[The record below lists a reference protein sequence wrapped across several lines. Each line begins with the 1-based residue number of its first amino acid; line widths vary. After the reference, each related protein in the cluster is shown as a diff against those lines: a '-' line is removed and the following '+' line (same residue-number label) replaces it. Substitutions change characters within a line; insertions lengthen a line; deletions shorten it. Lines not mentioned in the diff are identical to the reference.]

1 MVIKHKITLSFS
13 LLLILVLVAF
23 WLSLKLQLQ
32 QTVAQQADA
41 MGEILARQT
50 ADSVTELVLA
60 NDLLGLNVVVNQL
73 AREAGVAN
81 VTITDVDGIVLTS
94 TNIQGLLITDDS
106 KPYVAPVTLQGAVAG
121 YVTL

>member
-60 NDLLGLNVVVNQL
+60 NDLLGLNV
-73 AREAGVAN
+73 AGADRVFVGIKAAKRFDSASLSLRPNVLSAN
-81 VTITDVDGIVLTS
+81 VGDALYAHELCVRGRFVPAAT
-94 TNIQGLLITDDS
+94 
-106 KPYVAPVTLQGAVAG
+106 P
-121 YVTL
+121 